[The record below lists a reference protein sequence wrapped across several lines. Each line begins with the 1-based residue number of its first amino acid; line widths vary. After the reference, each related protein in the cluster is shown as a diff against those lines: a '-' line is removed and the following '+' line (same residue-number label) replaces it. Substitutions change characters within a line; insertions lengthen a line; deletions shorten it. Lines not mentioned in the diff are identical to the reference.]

1 MQTVIITFITLVAFA
16 ANSVLCRWALMDQTI
31 DPLSFSIMRII
42 SGAFTLLILLT
53 LSSSAKRKQ
62 DKAVNNTSMYTKVR
76 SQFDLTAIVALLVY
90 MFGFSFA
97 YLTLG
102 AGLGAL
108 VLFVAVQ
115 FTMIAAHLLA
125 GNRMSLLEWCGCLL
139 SVSGLVYLLMP
150 TESTS
155 SPDITSIIL
164 MTLAGIGWGIY
175 TLAGKKSTNAL
186 QSTTANFGFSSL
198 AILVLVSL
206 LLTIPSVASKISI
219 TEQGLIYAILSGSV
233 ASGVGYSLWY
243 YVVKKLNTVV
253 ASIAQLSVP
262 VIATLGGVLLLS
274 EPVTMQFVIS
284 STVILL
290 GISLVL
296 VAPKLKKQRVQ
307 SLTSMAKPNKK
318 QPTKTVQ
325 IFCAKCKTQL
335 FKYRKGGKG
344 ALVKCFK
351 ERIVEDFTK
360 EPCVCP
366 ECGIEFARDTLVR
379 GTPAYKFVG
388 GKVTMK

>member
-31 DPLSFSIMRII
+31 DPLSFSIVRII
-42 SGAFTLLILLT
+42 SGAVTLLILLT
-53 LSSSAKRKQ
+53 LSSNAKRKHE
-62 DKAVNNTSMYTKVR
+62 KAVDNASMYTKVR
-76 SQFDLTAIVALLVY
+76 SQCDLTAIAALLVY

-115 FTMIAAHLLA
+115 FTMIAAHLFA
-125 GNRMSLLEWCGCLL
+125 GNRMSSLEWVGCLL
-139 SVSGLVYLLMP
+139 SVAGLVYLLMP

-164 MTLAGIGWGIY
+164 MALAGIGWGIY
-175 TLAGKKSTNAL
+175 TLAGKKSKNAL
-186 QSTTANFGFSSL
+186 QSTAANFSFGSL

-206 LLTIPSVASKISI
+206 LAVITSVASQISI
-219 TEQGLIYAILSGSV
+219 TEQGLIYAVLSGSV

-262 VIATLGGVLLLS
+262 VIATLGGVVLLS
-274 EPVTMQFVIS
+274 EPVTMQFLIS

-296 VAPKLKKQRVQ
+296 IAPKLKK
-307 SLTSMAKPNKK
+307 
-318 QPTKTVQ
+318 
-325 IFCAKCKTQL
+325 
-335 FKYRKGGKG
+335 
-344 ALVKCFK
+344 
-351 ERIVEDFTK
+351 
-360 EPCVCP
+360 
-366 ECGIEFARDTLVR
+366 
-379 GTPAYKFVG
+379 
-388 GKVTMK
+388 

>member
-1 MQTVIITFITLVAFA
+1 MQTLMVTFITLVAFA

-31 DPLSFSIMRII
+31 DPLSFSIVRIL

-53 LSSSAKRKQ
+53 LSSQSKSKRELT
-62 DKAVNNTSMYTKVR
+62 NNTSLYTRLK
-76 SQFDLTAIVALLVY
+76 SQFQLTSILSLLVY

-97 YLTLG
+97 YLELG

-115 FTMIAAHLLA
+115 FTMIAAHLLS
-125 GNRMSLLEWCGCLL
+125 GNRMSLIEWGGCLL
-139 SVSGLVYLLMP
+139 SVAGLVYLLMP
-150 TESTS
+150 TESTQA
-155 SPDITSIIL
+155 PDLVSIIL
-164 MTLAGIGWGIY
+164 MSLAGVGWGIY
-175 TLAGKKSTNAL
+175 TLAGKKSSNAL

-198 AILVLVSL
+198 VILVALSL
-206 LLTIPSVASKISI
+206 LVFIPNALTRVSI
-219 TEQGLIYAILSGSV
+219 TEQGLIYAVISGSV

-274 EPVTMQFVIS
+274 EPVTMQFIVS

-296 VAPKLKKQRVQ
+296 VAPKLKK
-307 SLTSMAKPNKK
+307 
-318 QPTKTVQ
+318 
-325 IFCAKCKTQL
+325 
-335 FKYRKGGKG
+335 
-344 ALVKCFK
+344 
-351 ERIVEDFTK
+351 
-360 EPCVCP
+360 
-366 ECGIEFARDTLVR
+366 
-379 GTPAYKFVG
+379 
-388 GKVTMK
+388 

>member
-31 DPLSFSIMRII
+31 DPLSFSIVRIL
-42 SGAFTLLILLT
+42 SGALTLLILLT
-53 LSSSAKRKQ
+53 LSSNAKRKQ
-62 DKAVNNTSMYTKVR
+62 DKVINDAPVYTKVR
-76 SQFDLTAIVALLVY
+76 SQCDLTAIVALLVY

-115 FTMIAAHLLA
+115 FTMIAAHLFA
-125 GNRMSLLEWCGCLL
+125 GNRMSSFEWVGCLL
-139 SVSGLVYLLMP
+139 SVAGLVYLLMP

-164 MTLAGIGWGIY
+164 MALAGIGWGIY
-175 TLAGKKSTNAL
+175 TLAGKKSKNAL
-186 QSTTANFGFSSL
+186 QSTTANFAFSSL

-206 LLTIPSVASKISI
+206 LAVIPSVASQISI
-219 TEQGLIYAILSGSV
+219 TEQGLIYAVLSGSV

-296 VAPKLKKQRVQ
+296 VAPKLKK
-307 SLTSMAKPNKK
+307 
-318 QPTKTVQ
+318 
-325 IFCAKCKTQL
+325 
-335 FKYRKGGKG
+335 
-344 ALVKCFK
+344 
-351 ERIVEDFTK
+351 
-360 EPCVCP
+360 
-366 ECGIEFARDTLVR
+366 
-379 GTPAYKFVG
+379 
-388 GKVTMK
+388 

>member
-1 MQTVIITFITLVAFA
+1 MQTLMVTFITLVAFA

-31 DPLSFSIMRII
+31 DPLSFSVVRIL
-42 SGAFTLLILLT
+42 SGALTLLILLT

-62 DKAVNNTSMYTKVR
+62 DKLEGNASMYTKIR
-76 SQFDLTAIVALLVY
+76 SELDLTAILALLVY

-115 FTMIAAHLLA
+115 FTMIAAHLFA
-125 GNRMSLLEWCGCLL
+125 GNRMSSIEWGGCLL
-139 SVSGLVYLLMP
+139 SVAGLVYLLIP
-150 TESTS
+150 TGATS
-155 SPDITSIIL
+155 SPDLTSIIL
-164 MTLAGIGWGIY
+164 MVLAGVGWGIY

-186 QSTTANFGFSSL
+186 QSTTANFGFGSL
-198 AILVLVSL
+198 VILALLSL
-206 LLTIPSVASKISI
+206 LAFIPSVTAQISI
-219 TEQGLIYAILSGSV
+219 KEQGLIYAVLSGAV

-262 VIATLGGVLLLS
+262 VIATLGGVVLLS
-274 EPVTMQFVIS
+274 EPVTMQFIVS

-296 VAPKLKKQRVQ
+296 VAPKLKK
-307 SLTSMAKPNKK
+307 
-318 QPTKTVQ
+318 
-325 IFCAKCKTQL
+325 
-335 FKYRKGGKG
+335 
-344 ALVKCFK
+344 
-351 ERIVEDFTK
+351 
-360 EPCVCP
+360 
-366 ECGIEFARDTLVR
+366 
-379 GTPAYKFVG
+379 
-388 GKVTMK
+388 

>member
-1 MQTVIITFITLVAFA
+1 MQTVMITFITLVAFT

-31 DPLSFSIMRII
+31 DPLSFSIVRII
-42 SGAFTLLILLT
+42 SGALTLLILLT
-53 LSSSAKRKQ
+53 LSSHSKSREEL
-62 DKAVNNTSMYTKVR
+62 VNNDKSVETKLKLPFQFTSIL
-76 SQFDLTAIVALLVY
+76 SLLVY

-97 YLTLG
+97 YLELG

-150 TESTS
+150 TDSTS

-164 MTLAGIGWGIY
+164 MALAGVGWGIY

-186 QSTTANFGFSSL
+186 QSTTCNFAFSSL
-198 AILVLVSL
+198 VILVLVSL
-206 LLTIPSVASKISI
+206 LLVIPNVASQISI

-243 YVVKKLNTVV
+243 YVVKKLDTVV

-274 EPVTMQFVIS
+274 EPVTMQFIIS

-296 VAPKLKKQRVQ
+296 VAPKLKK
-307 SLTSMAKPNKK
+307 
-318 QPTKTVQ
+318 
-325 IFCAKCKTQL
+325 
-335 FKYRKGGKG
+335 
-344 ALVKCFK
+344 
-351 ERIVEDFTK
+351 
-360 EPCVCP
+360 
-366 ECGIEFARDTLVR
+366 
-379 GTPAYKFVG
+379 
-388 GKVTMK
+388 

>member
-31 DPLSFSIMRII
+31 DPLSFSIVRML
-42 SGAFTLLILLT
+42 SGALTLLILLT
-53 LSSSAKRKQ
+53 LSSNAKRKQ
-62 DKAVNNTSMYTKVR
+62 VKAADSNTSIYTKVR
-76 SQFDLTAIVALLVY
+76 TQFDLTAILTLLVY

-125 GNRMSLLEWCGCLL
+125 GNRMSSIEWVGCLL
-139 SVSGLVYLLMP
+139 SVAGLVYLLMP
-150 TESTS
+150 TGTTGS
-155 SPDITSIIL
+155 SDLISIIL
-164 MTLAGIGWGIY
+164 MALAGVGWGIY

-186 QSTTANFGFSSL
+186 QSTTANFGFGSL
-198 AILVLVSL
+198 VILALLSL
-206 LLTIPSVASKISI
+206 LAFIPSVTEQISI
-219 TEQGLIYAILSGSV
+219 TKQGLVYAVLSGAV

-284 STVILL
+284 STIILL

-296 VAPKLKKQRVQ
+296 VAPKLKK
-307 SLTSMAKPNKK
+307 
-318 QPTKTVQ
+318 
-325 IFCAKCKTQL
+325 
-335 FKYRKGGKG
+335 
-344 ALVKCFK
+344 
-351 ERIVEDFTK
+351 
-360 EPCVCP
+360 
-366 ECGIEFARDTLVR
+366 
-379 GTPAYKFVG
+379 
-388 GKVTMK
+388 

>member
-16 ANSVLCRWALMDQTI
+16 ANSVLCRWALVDQTI
-31 DPLSFSIMRII
+31 DPLSFSIVRML
-42 SGAFTLLILLT
+42 SGALTLLILLT
-53 LSSSAKRKQ
+53 LSSNAKRKQ
-62 DKAVNNTSMYTKVR
+62 IKASDSNTSIYTKVR
-76 SQFDLTAIVALLVY
+76 TQFDLTAILTLLVY

-125 GNRMSLLEWCGCLL
+125 GNRMSSLEWVGCLL
-139 SVSGLVYLLMP
+139 SVMGLIYLLMP
-150 TESTS
+150 TESTGS
-155 SPDITSIIL
+155 SDLISIIL
-164 MTLAGIGWGIY
+164 MALAGVGWGIY

-186 QSTTANFGFSSL
+186 QSTTANFGFGSL
-198 AILVLVSL
+198 VILALLSL
-206 LLTIPSVASKISI
+206 LAFIPSVTEQISI
-219 TEQGLIYAILSGSV
+219 TKQGLIYAVLSGAV

-296 VAPKLKKQRVQ
+296 VAPKLKK
-307 SLTSMAKPNKK
+307 
-318 QPTKTVQ
+318 
-325 IFCAKCKTQL
+325 
-335 FKYRKGGKG
+335 
-344 ALVKCFK
+344 
-351 ERIVEDFTK
+351 
-360 EPCVCP
+360 
-366 ECGIEFARDTLVR
+366 
-379 GTPAYKFVG
+379 
-388 GKVTMK
+388 

>member
-1 MQTVIITFITLVAFA
+1 MQTLMVTFITLVAFA

-31 DPLSFSIMRII
+31 DPLSFSIVRIL

-53 LSSSAKRKQ
+53 LSSQSKSKRELT
-62 DKAVNNTSMYTKVR
+62 NNTSLYTRLK
-76 SQFDLTAIVALLVY
+76 SQFQLTSILSLLVY

-97 YLTLG
+97 YLELG

-115 FTMIAAHLLA
+115 FTMIAAHLLS
-125 GNRMSLLEWCGCLL
+125 GNRMSLIEWGGCLL
-139 SVSGLVYLLMP
+139 SVAGLVYLLMP
-150 TESTS
+150 TESTQA
-155 SPDITSIIL
+155 PDLVSIIL
-164 MTLAGIGWGIY
+164 MSLAGVGWGIY
-175 TLAGKKSTNAL
+175 TLAGKKSSNAL

-198 AILVLVSL
+198 VILVALSL
-206 LLTIPSVASKISI
+206 LVFIPNALTQVSI
-219 TEQGLIYAILSGSV
+219 TEQGLIYAVISGSV

-274 EPVTMQFVIS
+274 EPVTMQFIVS

-296 VAPKLKKQRVQ
+296 VAPKLKK
-307 SLTSMAKPNKK
+307 
-318 QPTKTVQ
+318 
-325 IFCAKCKTQL
+325 
-335 FKYRKGGKG
+335 
-344 ALVKCFK
+344 
-351 ERIVEDFTK
+351 
-360 EPCVCP
+360 
-366 ECGIEFARDTLVR
+366 
-379 GTPAYKFVG
+379 
-388 GKVTMK
+388 